1 MGVKTYK
8 RELAV
13 AMLLVLYGFGLGAAS
28 GSPQSLEVLRILSVP
43 TFLAV
48 GGAFGIHAF
57 AQQLRSPQ

>member
-13 AMLLVLYGFGLGAAS
+13 AMLVALYGFGLAAAA
-28 GSPQSLEVLRILSVP
+28 GSQQALEVLRILSVP

-57 AQQLRSPQ
+57 AKQLRAPL

>member
-13 AMLLVLYGFGLGAAS
+13 FMLLALYGFGIAAAA
-28 GSPQSLEVLRILSVP
+28 GGEQALEVLRILSVP

-48 GGAFGIHAF
+48 GGAFGLHAY
-57 AQQLRSPQ
+57 AKQLKGPM